1 MKLFYAAGSP
11 YARIIR
17 VVLRETGLIA
27 RIAEEEVTLRD
38 PNSTLLAYNPG
49 GKVPS
54 LELDNGTILNESL
67 LVLAYLDTAHGGR
80 RLLPMDGSDGWTIL
94 ADTGRAYAF
103 LDAVTVW
110 NRELRFGLKAPG
122 VIALETVRAERAAD
136 AFEVARGQGRYSG
149 PIDGG
154 QINAGQINAGQI
166 VLGAALENIARR
178 HKVWAWRPGRPR
190 PSGFLDELARR
201 PSFTATVQP
210 ELDI

>member
-27 RIAEEEVTLRD
+27 RVPEEEVTLRD

-67 LVLAYLDTAHGGR
+67 LVLLYLDTQHGGR
-80 RLLPMDGSDGWTIL
+80 RLLPMDGSDGWKTL
-94 ADTGRAYAF
+94 AETGRAYAF

-122 VIALETVRAERAAD
+122 VIALETARAERAAD
-136 AFEVARGQGRYSG
+136 AFEAALGKGGYGG
-149 PIDGG
+149 PID
-154 QINAGQINAGQI
+154 AGQI

-178 HKVWAWRPGRPR
+178 HKVWAWGPGRPR
-190 PSGFLDELARR
+190 LAAFLDEIARR

-210 ELDI
+210 EIEV